1 MENTHIVYA
10 IVLSNFA
17 QVILL
22 FVLGLMFIRLISL
35 VVKIPIKFLVP
46 TILVCCVFGSYGVTG
61 DIIGPIIVL
70 AFGVLGWLMRLNGFP
85 VAATVIGILLGR
97 MAEGE
102 LMRSFQISGGEIE
115 YFISRPIT
123 IVFLVALL
131 LSLFG
136 GRVLRQLR

>member
-1 MENTHIVYA
+1 
-10 IVLSNFA
+10 
-17 QVILL
+17 
-22 FVLGLMFIRLISL
+22 
-35 VVKIPIKFLVP
+35 
-46 TILVCCVFGSYGVTG
+46 
-61 DIIGPIIVL
+61 
-70 AFGVLGWLMRLNGFP
+70 